1 MTTPNRTRIARW
13 STAIERHIAYRIPEG
28 VEVETSQ
35 NYEVVRRR
43 VFFDDV
49 VMITLHREHTPLY
62 LVLTGLFALIFI
74 MIGFGLL
81 FTELKVASIY
91 FFAIASPGVIA
102 FVLRL
107 LFGMD
112 VITLIGGR
120 SKASIRFGL
129 RKGRVRELY
138 GSLCAEVAENHRR
151 LAREYAQEAP
161 PLEAPLPDLPPGPPA

>member
-1 MTTPNRTRIARW
+1 MNTPNRTRIARW
-13 STAIERHIAYRIPEG
+13 NTIIESHIAYRIPEG

-49 VMITLHREHTPLY
+49 VMVTLHREHSPLY
-62 LVLTGLFALIFI
+62 LVLTGLFALFFI
-74 MIGFGLL
+74 MIGFGILL
-81 FTELKVASIY
+81 TDFKVVSLY

-107 LFGMD
+107 LFGVD
-112 VITLIGGR
+112 VITLIGRR

-138 GSLCAEVAENHRR
+138 GSLSAAVAETHRR
-151 LAREYAQEAP
+151 LAREYAEEAP